1 MWLLAAATLLCPAL
15 VTVVTCQDKQTGNVA
30 NDDKIHQL
38 LVVSSYKRLSK
49 SLFYSDRI

>member
-15 VTVVTCQDKQTGNVA
+15 VTMVTCQEGQTGNVA

-38 LVVSSYKRLSK
+38 LVVSS
-49 SLFYSDRI
+49 